1 MVISVADPLEAY
13 QELRERLAGDEVLLV
28 KASRGVAL
36 ERLIPLFEND
46 FGRLATGSREVEA

>member
-1 MVISVADPLEAY
+1 M
-13 QELRERLAGDEVLLV
+13 

-46 FGRLATGSREVEA
+46 FGGSNQASGEVEA